1 MEYLCMIFS
10 YDQNSHA
17 MSRNIKHK
25 MISLLTVYIVVF
37 LFLLARHIFYE
48 SKPEITRIMKF
59 ILI

>member
-10 YDQNSHA
+10 YDQNSHNV
-17 MSRNIKHK
+17 SRNIKHK

>member
-1 MEYLCMIFS
+1 MIFS

-17 MSRNIKHK
+17 MNTNNIKHK

>member
-1 MEYLCMIFS
+1 MQYLWMIFS
-10 YDQNSHA
+10 YDTK
-17 MSRNIKHK
+17 SRTIKHK

>member
-1 MEYLCMIFS
+1 MIFS
-10 YDQNSHA
+10 YDQNSHNV
-17 MSRNIKHK
+17 SRNIKHK

>member
-1 MEYLCMIFS
+1 MEYLCMMFS
-10 YDQNSHA
+10 YDQNRHT
-17 MSRNIKHK
+17 IKHK

>member
-1 MEYLCMIFS
+1 MIFS

-17 MSRNIKHK
+17 MNTNNIKNK

>member
-1 MEYLCMIFS
+1 MIFS